1 MFCPRFEGGDQN
13 LTDAAERIVSLFST
27 SFWKCKHFIFQT
39 NSFRAFC
46 VVQNSSNVWL
56 QMKHIIWKSSSSRKL
71 SVKQCDVVTQHLFIV
86 VIVVCVFSYCKF
98 ERPKNERISFG
109 AFIIHLHH
117 FIIWKSS
124 WSTSTKFFSFSIIA
138 FDSVNKSSLWCC
150 FPFQFLSHSLC
161 SIEKGI
167 WWEYEGD
174 TEKYKIVWQIP
185 RRRSS
190 SSKRWIQDHV
200 ILLSYSHGLSNA
212 DCFICSKP

>member
-1 MFCPRFEGGDQN
+1 
-13 LTDAAERIVSLFST
+13 
-27 SFWKCKHFIFQT
+27 
-39 NSFRAFC
+39 
-46 VVQNSSNVWL
+46 
-56 QMKHIIWKSSSSRKL
+56 MKHIIWKSSSSRKL

-150 FPFQFLSHSLC
+150 FPFQFLSLSL
-161 SIEKGI
+161 SAQSRREYDESTKGTLRNTI
-167 WWEYEGD
+167 SPGQ
-174 TEKYKIVWQIP
+174 QIP
-185 RRRSS
+185 RRSS
-190 SSKRWIQDHV
+190 SSKR
-200 ILLSYSHGLSNA
+200 
-212 DCFICSKP
+212 